1 VYPLELRQQAVQMF
15 VDVMKLR
22 RNARHLNVNHQS
34 VANWVKQHAEY
45 LPIPPVP
52 EEVETAELDEVFSFI
67 GNKKTHLYLDDC
79 RQKNTLFLGFQGGL
93 GTQ

>member
-1 VYPLELRQQAVQMF
+1 MF
-15 VDVMKLR
+15 VDGMNLC

-45 LPIPPVP
+45 PPIPPVP

-67 GNKKTHLYLDDC
+67 EDKKTHLHFDDW
-79 RQKNTLFLGFQGGL
+79 RQKNMLFLGFQGGL